1 MTIETTYMKFS
12 DAVPLGSIKELPAE
26 SCNEI
31 VVSEGEQMADGKYWI
46 YSEENSEVIK
56 AYCEGKLF
64 H

>member
-26 SCNEI
+26 SCNDI

-46 YSEENSEVIK
+46 YSEENSEVIE
-56 AYCEGKLF
+56 AYCKGKLSE
-64 H
+64 

>member
-1 MTIETTYMKFS
+1 MTVETTYMKFS

-26 SCNEI
+26 SYNDI

>member
-1 MTIETTYMKFS
+1 MTVETTYMKFS
-12 DAVPLGSIKELPAE
+12 DAVPLRSIKELPAE

-46 YSEENSEVIK
+46 YSEENSEVIE